1 MTRRRPLL
9 LPVILA
15 FAAAAS
21 ACRTPV
27 QSAPSASVPSAS
39 QSASGPLEPIRITL
53 AATNDL
59 HGWVHPHTLEH
70 DDGTVLEEGGLATL
84 SGYISILRAQNPGGV
99 LLLDGGDLFQGTL
112 ASNLTEGEVVIDA
125 YNHLGYTAAAIGNHE
140 FDYGPLGPVSVASGP
155 DVDAFGA
162 LKARLA
168 QAKFPLL
175 AVNIYE
181 ASSGERPGW
190 LPDDGSLMVE
200 IKGVRIG
207 ILGLVTPTTPHTTNP
222 VNVSSLRFG
231 SLVPEAAAAAK
242 RLRDRGAELVI
253 GVAHAGGKCGSCED
267 PKDLSTCDTQS
278 GEIFE
283 LLLQLPPGTVDAMI
297 AGHTHQEL
305 AHFVNGTPVVETR
318 ALGRALAVV
327 ELFVDPET
335 RRVLPDQTVLSRN
348 VAVCPRVDKT
358 AGTCELSVLKQLPKV
373 ELVPA
378 SYRGQPVVVDA
389 ALQKKLSP
397 ALARVEAAQRRKLG
411 LTVPRALWRNYEAE
425 SALGD
430 FLADSLRTMEKA
442 DVVLLNS
449 GGLRAD
455 LPAGELTYG
464 DLYEVIPFDNTV
476 STLTLTGEELRRLL
490 HAAYGARKG
499 VFQVSGL
506 QVKLGRCPGQTRLK
520 SFSLA
525 NGRSISPDK
534 KYRVVMPDFL
544 ARGGDGLGPVV
555 ASVPASRID
564 LGMSRELNF
573 RDAMVA
579 FWQARGEPLVAP
591 EPGRIS
597 FVDDGAGC
605 SSGET
610 LGHP

>member
-1 MTRRRPLL
+1 MTRRSLFFLL
-9 LPVILA
+9 V
-15 FAAAAS
+15 FAVTGAAS
-21 ACRTPV
+21 SCRTPA
-27 QSAPSASVPSAS
+27 QSAPSVTEMPAS
-39 QSASGPLEPIRITL
+39 QSASGPVEPIRITL

-59 HGWVHPHTLEH
+59 HGWVHPHTLQH
-70 DDGTVLEEGGLATL
+70 DDGTLLEEGGLATL

-140 FDYGPLGPVSVASGP
+140 FDYGPVGPVSVASSP
-155 DVDAFGA
+155 EVDAFGA

-181 ASSGERPGW
+181 ASSGERPTW

-207 ILGLVTPTTPHTTNP
+207 LLGLVTPTTPHTTNP

-242 RLRDRGAELVI
+242 RLRERGAELVI
-253 GVAHAGGKCGSCED
+253 GVAHAGGKCGSCDD
-267 PKDLSTCDTQS
+267 PRDLSTCETQT

-283 LLLQLPPGTVDAMI
+283 LLLQLPPGTLDAMI

-305 AHFVNGTPVVETR
+305 AHFVNGMPVVETR

-327 ELFVDPET
+327 ELFVDPKT
-335 RRVLPDQTVLSRN
+335 RRVLPDQTMISRN
-348 VAVCPRVDKT
+348 AAVCAKVDRT
-358 AGTCELSVLKQLPKV
+358 AGTCELSVLKKLPKV
-373 ELVPA
+373 DLVPA
-378 SYRGQPVVVDA
+378 TYRGEPVVVDA
-389 ALQKKLSP
+389 ALQKMLAP
-397 ALARVEAAQRRKLG
+397 ALARVEAAQMRPLG
-411 LTVPRALWRNYEAE
+411 LTAPRALWRNYESE
-425 SALGD
+425 SALGN
-430 FLADSLRTMEKA
+430 LLTDSLRAMEKA
-442 DVVLLNS
+442 DVVLFNS
-449 GGLRAD
+449 GGLRSD
-455 LPAGELTYG
+455 ISVGELTYG
-464 DLYEVIPFDNTV
+464 DVYEVIPFDNTIA
-476 STLTLTGEELRRLL
+476 TLTLTGDELRRLL
-490 HAAYGARKG
+490 HAAYGARLG

-506 QVKLGRCPGQTRLK
+506 QIKLGRCPGQGRLK
-520 SFSLA
+520 SFALS
-525 NGRSISPDK
+525 NGRSISPEK

-544 ARGGDGLGPVV
+544 ARGGDGLGPVL
-555 ASVPASRID
+555 ATVPPSRID
-564 LGMSRELNF
+564 MGMSRELTL
-573 RDAMVA
+573 RDALVA
-579 FWQARGEPLVAP
+579 YWQVRGEPLVAP
-591 EPGRIS
+591 EPGRIT

-605 SSGET
+605 VSGDK

>member
-1 MTRRRPLL
+1 MHRRRSPLIPL
-9 LPVILA
+9 VLA
-15 FAAAAS
+15 LVAAAS

-27 QSAPSASVPSAS
+27 QSAPPPPVQSDAKPTSAAV
-39 QSASGPLEPIRITL
+39 EPIRITL

-59 HGWVHPHTLEH
+59 HGWVHPHTFQR
-70 DDGTVLEEGGLATL
+70 DDGRVLEEGGLATL
-84 SGYISILRAQNPGGV
+84 AGYISILRAQNPGGV

-112 ASNLTEGEVVIDA
+112 ASNLSEGAVVIDA

-140 FDYGPLGPVSVASGP
+140 FDYGPVGPVSVASDP
-155 DVDAFGA
+155 EVDAFGA

-181 ASSGERPGW
+181 ARSGERPGW
-190 LPDDGSLMVE
+190 LPDDGSLLVE
-200 IKGVRIG
+200 IKGVKIG
-207 ILGLVTPTTPHTTNP
+207 ILGLVTPSTPHTTNP

-231 SLVPEAAAAAK
+231 SLVPETAAAAK
-242 RLRDRGAELVI
+242 RLRQRGAEIVI

-267 PKDLSTCDTQS
+267 PKDLSTCDTNS

-327 ELFVDPET
+327 ELFVDPKT

-348 VAVCPRVDKT
+348 VAVCEKVEKT
-358 AGTCELSVLKQLPKV
+358 AGTCELSVLKKMPKV
-373 ELVPA
+373 ELEPA
-378 SYRGQPVVVDA
+378 TYRGQPVIVDA
-389 ALQKKLSP
+389 ALQKM
-397 ALARVEAAQRRKLG
+397 LAPVLAQVESSQRRSLG

-430 FLADSLRTMEKA
+430 FLADSLRALEKA
-442 DVVLLNS
+442 DVAILNS

-464 DLYEVIPFDNTV
+464 NVYEVIPFDNTI
-476 STLTLTGEELRRLL
+476 STLTLSGEELRRLL
-490 HAAYGARKG
+490 HAAYGSGKG

-506 QVKLGRCPGQTRLK
+506 KVKIGRCPGQGRLK
-520 SFSLA
+520 SFTLA
-525 NGRSISPDK
+525 NGKAVDPVK

-544 ARGGDGLGPVV
+544 ARGGDGLGPVLS
-555 ASVPASRID
+555 AVPTSRID

-573 RDAMVA
+573 RDALVA
-579 FWQARGEPLVAP
+579 YWQSRSEALIAP
-591 EPGRIS
+591 EPGRIA
-597 FVDDGAGC
+597 FVENGVSC
-605 SSGET
+605 NSGET